1 MNIHRLTPFVARSR
15 GRLNCHDRVRHRYLP
30 RQFGALIRGS
40 RFSVYIAE
48 NRSRPDLT
56 GSWTPLDE
64 EADRD
69 CYRFATKPPRTTST
83 SAHSKSSP
91 VGEVG
96 SSGVAPG
103 WVLQSICNRQVA
115 GDAEPRLPRRG
126 PRRRQAGLPLTL
138 EESEA
143 DPPGPE
149 GRRPLGDPMLMRWGK
164 SSVISRGPPRMAI
177 PGVHE
182 SRGLEPRLGGL
193 PSRDLLRTL
202 RRPDPLQARA
212 TYELVLPWPQ
222 TRVPTR
228 EARSYASSSR
238 RCRAISVATAT
249 RQTASGPRTCA
260 SIRN

>member
-96 SSGVAPG
+96 SSVVAPG

-115 GDAEPRLPRRG
+115 GDAEPRLPAADREGDKPVFLSRSRS
-126 PRRRQAGLPLTL
+126 RRRIRQDPKAVAPL
-138 EESEA
+138 
-143 DPPGPE
+143 
-149 GRRPLGDPMLMRWGK
+149 
-164 SSVISRGPPRMAI
+164 
-177 PGVHE
+177 
-182 SRGLEPRLGGL
+182 
-193 PSRDLLRTL
+193 
-202 RRPDPLQARA
+202 
-212 TYELVLPWPQ
+212 
-222 TRVPTR
+222 
-228 EARSYASSSR
+228 
-238 RCRAISVATAT
+238 AT
-249 RQTASGPRTCA
+249 RC
-260 SIRN
+260 